1 MPQIEFAILG
11 AGAIGS
17 ILGAHLVRNGHSVA
31 MLARG
36 RRAEQVRSDG
46 LRIKGLSEFS
56 TPVQVITDPSQLS
69 AAQVLIVATKTPG
82 TAAALEA
89 LRHVHIDAA
98 FSIQNGL
105 MKNDLLAAAFGADRV
120 LGSLADTSGELLAS
134 GDVLFTR
141 NVSLQVGELAGGD
154 SARAQKIAA
163 AIDAAG
169 VRSNAVPNILSLE
182 WSKFVA
188 WAGMMAL
195 ATTTR
200 ANTWKYLEDA
210 SSALVLVRLVRE
222 MGALAAAA
230 GIQITDRSVLPAATL
245 IGVAEAE
252 GVELVRKAGRHY
264 RTNAPDH
271 RMSTLQDLIAGRPLE
286 VEETLGY
293 AAHKARQ
300 MNLSLP
306 LLEAF
311 YNLVKAISAIEAARN

>member
-17 ILGAHLVRNGHSVA
+17 ILGAHLVRSGHPVV

-69 AAQVLIVATKTPG
+69 AAAVLIVATKTPG

-89 LRHVHIDAA
+89 LRHAHIDAA

-141 NVSLQVGELAGGD
+141 NVSLQVGELVGGD

-163 AIDAAG
+163 AIDASG

-200 ANTWKYLEDA
+200 ANTWKYLEDP

-222 MGALAAAA
+222 MGSLAAAA

-245 IGVAEAE
+245 LGVSEDE

-264 RTNAPDH
+264 QANAPDH

-293 AAHKARQ
+293 AAHKAREL
-300 MNLSLP
+300 NLSLP

-311 YNLVKAISAIEAARN
+311 YNLVKGISAIETSRK